1 MNNIFGGAEVLTNHI
16 CEANCDGN
24 EILSRTTHETD
35 NITNDHS
42 AVKLKTE
49 RTYTDVVS
57 SLYLYSHFNSKHIHF
72 GRLIVCLSDS
82 LGLYPLPIDF
92 N

>member
-1 MNNIFGGAEVLTNHI
+1 MVMKFCHGQHTKLTTSH
-16 CEANCDGN
+16 
-24 EILSRTTHETD
+24 
-35 NITNDHS
+35 DHS